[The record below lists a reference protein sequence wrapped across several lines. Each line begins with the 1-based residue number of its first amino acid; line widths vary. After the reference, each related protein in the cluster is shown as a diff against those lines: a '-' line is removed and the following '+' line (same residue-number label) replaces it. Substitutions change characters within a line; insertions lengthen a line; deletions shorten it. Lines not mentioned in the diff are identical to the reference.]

1 MKAVNK
7 LAVLLSLG
15 SLAPFAAMA
24 KTPEQ
29 AYIDANRSTNGAPV
43 PVAVV
48 SPHVSSDYV
57 GATVELEFIVD
68 SKGQATD
75 FSVKSSPDSTL
86 AAEVVAAVKQWQFA
100 PAQRDGSAVAAK
112 VALPVHIVE
121 GAPAGFAAN

>member
-7 LAVLLSLG
+7 LAVLLALG
-15 SLAPFAAMA
+15 SLAPFAASA

-29 AYIDANRSTNGAPV
+29 AYIDANRPANGVPV

-57 GATVELEFIVD
+57 GATVEIEFIVD
-68 SKGQATD
+68 TKGQASD
-75 FSVKSSPDSTL
+75 FSVKSSPDGAL

-100 PAQRDGSAVAAK
+100 PAQRDGAAVATR
-112 VALPVHIVE
+112 VVLPVHIVD
-121 GAPAGFAAN
+121 GSLGGYAAN

>member
-15 SLAPFAAMA
+15 SLVPFAAMA

-29 AYIDANRSTNGAPV
+29 AYIDANRPASGVPV

-57 GATVELEFIVD
+57 GATVEIEFIVD

-75 FSVKSSPDSTL
+75 FSVKSSPDNALS
-86 AAEVVAAVKQWQFA
+86 AEVVAAVKQWQFA
-100 PAQRDGSAVAAK
+100 PAQRDGAAVATR
-112 VALPVHIVE
+112 VVLPVHIVE
-121 GAPAGFAAN
+121 GSPAGFAAN